1 MFFVFNPIALVL
13 CISVSII
20 FGVFLRRDL
29 LEFDRDTESVAAF
42 VMRMLVL
49 GLTGF
54 LAWLQMSV
62 LMDIAFDKTSEN
74 IASMKNHVGV
84 PYYVVDIN
92 IGNFS
97 TFKLNHFQL
106 SCRSGIYARH
116 NAR

>member
-1 MFFVFNPIALVL
+1 M
-13 CISVSII
+13 
-20 FGVFLRRDL
+20 FLRRDL

-74 IASMKNHVGV
+74 IASMKIMLAFPIMLLILTWAISRH
-84 PYYVVDIN
+84 
-92 IGNFS
+92 
-97 TFKLNHFQL
+97 LN
-106 SCRSGIYARH
+106 
-116 NAR
+116 

>member
-29 LEFDRDTESVAAF
+29 LEFDRDTEGVVAF

-62 LMDIAFDKTSEN
+62 LMDIVFDKTSEN
-74 IASMKNHVGV
+74 IASMKIMLAFPIMSLILTWAISRH
-84 PYYVVDIN
+84 
-92 IGNFS
+92 
-97 TFKLNHFQL
+97 LN
-106 SCRSGIYARH
+106 
-116 NAR
+116 